1 MNDITALFL
10 RTREVIDCPVQE
22 ALMKQHW
29 QSWRLGVSNSWSKSL
44 KHGLAL
50 GKFSSQQAGPVVLAC
65 KCQTHVLDE
74 AKIWANRNTQAVTN
88 RYAHASAHT
97 HAFSHFLLYFCFSGA
112 FSALEQG
119 CDFSQQCV
127 EIVSNRARTGPA
139 VLLKK
144 QQRQIAR
151 LISAHFYLQGNLQP
165 KTKDGPEFITH
176 PV

>member
-1 MNDITALFL
+1 MFW
-10 RTREVIDCPVQE
+10 TRQKSGPTETR
-22 ALMKQHW
+22 KQ
-29 QSWRLGVSNSWSKSL
+29 
-44 KHGLAL
+44 
-50 GKFSSQQAGPVVLAC
+50 SQTDTLTPLH
-65 KCQTHVLDE
+65 T
-74 AKIWANRNTQAVTN
+74 
-88 RYAHASAHT
+88 HT